1 MLTRDQVA
9 AGTSSVVIEE
19 MSLSPKNASDSV
31 PKVVVNGGASGATTN
46 VTINRLQLGGYSNHG
61 RNGTSGLTIK
71 GLAQGEFVDIIAVD
85 GDVHVVD
92 NDGIILAGF
101 HTAGQVK
108 VEGHSTTGFF
118 GERVRFT
125 CCTTDYTTSIVG
137 EQNYACAAFYQESG
151 PNIFHF
157 TKGSASA
164 EADAAAVPALGGNV
178 AVNAI
183 KLAAYQWNRAPT
195 FIPNATGN
203 PLLAHT

>member
-1 MLTRDQVA
+1 VEQVA

-31 PKVVVNGGASGATTN
+31 PKVVVTGGASGATTN
-46 VTINRLQLGGYSNHG
+46 VTINRLELGGYSNHG

-71 GLAQGEFVDIIAVD
+71 GLTKGEFVDIIAVD
-85 GDVHVVD
+85 GDVHVID
-92 NDGIILAGF
+92 NNGLILAGF

-108 VEGHSTTGFF
+108 VEGQSSTGFF

-125 CCTTDYTTSIVG
+125 CCTTDYTTNIVG
-137 EQNYACAAFYQESG
+137 VQNYACAAFYQESG

-157 TKGSASA
+157 TEGPTSTD
-164 EADAAAVPALGGNV
+164 ADVALGGNV

-183 KLAAYQWNRAPT
+183 KLAAYQWNRAPQH
-195 FIPNATGN
+195 IPNRCRLSGVSVSA
-203 PLLAHT
+203 